1 LTIIKN
7 VSGAANQHIRMISGG
22 SCDTSNDPEDS
33 ALITGINY
41 IFKYYYTKI
50 ENSIFKL
57 L

>member
-50 ENSIFKL
+50 ENS
-57 L
+57 